1 MYLGGKGFVG
11 NLGERRKFL
20 YISQNQITAKEKENE
35 RRYSFK
41 NVDNFQNIKLLIYLS
56 RYPLKTFFVSKS
68 KSKGSV
74 FLNASGRK

>member
-1 MYLGGKGFVG
+1 MYLGGKFFAG
-11 NLGERRKFL
+11 NLGELRKFL

-41 NVDNFQNIKLLIYLS
+41 NVDNFQNVKLLIHLS
-56 RYPLKTFFVSKS
+56 RHPLKTFLVTKS

-74 FLNASGRK
+74 FLNASERK